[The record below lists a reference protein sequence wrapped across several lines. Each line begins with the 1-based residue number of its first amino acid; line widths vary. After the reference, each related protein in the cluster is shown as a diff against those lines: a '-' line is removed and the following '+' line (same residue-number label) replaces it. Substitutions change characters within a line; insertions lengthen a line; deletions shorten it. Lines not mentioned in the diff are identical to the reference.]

1 MADLTYIALL
11 RGINVGGH
19 KLIKMDQLR
28 KSFEALGWDD
38 VRTYVQS
45 GNVVFQAPKQSPEM
59 LSKKIEEK
67 ILRGFGFSVPVV
79 IRSSE
84 EIGRTIKA
92 NPFLKEKG
100 IDVASLAVAFLAQTP
115 EKAALNALEALALTM
130 KPDQFRY
137 SGKEIYLY
145 LPNGFGKSKLANGLE
160 RVLSVATTARN
171 WNTVNKLYEMSIGA
185 SQ

>member
-45 GNVVFQAPKQSPEM
+45 GNVVFHAPKQPPER
-59 LSKKIEEK
+59 LSKKAEEK
-67 ILRGFGFSVPVV
+67 ILRDFGFSVPVV
-79 IRSSE
+79 IRSSV
-84 EIGRTIKA
+84 EIGKTIQA

-100 IDVASLAVAFLAQTP
+100 IEVSRLAVAFLAQTP
-115 EKAALNALEALALTM
+115 EKAALNALEALALTTR
-130 KPDQFRY
+130 PDQFRH
-137 SGKEIYLY
+137 SGKDVYLY
-145 LPNGFGKSKLANGLE
+145 LPNGFGNSKLANGLE

-171 WNTVNKLYEMSIGA
+171 WNTVNKLYAMSVGA